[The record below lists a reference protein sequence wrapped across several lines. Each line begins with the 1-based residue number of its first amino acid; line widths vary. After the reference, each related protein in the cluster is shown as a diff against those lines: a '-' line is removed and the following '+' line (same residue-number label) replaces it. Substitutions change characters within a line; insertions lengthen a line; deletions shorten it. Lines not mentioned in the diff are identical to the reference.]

1 MLMQSL
7 QQSVPSGNEDS
18 IPTYRVTGLGYYT
31 SPGGSSATGFYVDE
45 VSISSEKRNFVW
57 ENVSIHDY
65 YDNVFQPHNLFSH
78 LLGSITPSGLTNY
91 VDCKCYNPSASL

>member
-7 QQSVPSGNEDS
+7 EQSINEDS

-31 SPGGSSATGFYVDE
+31 SPGGSSTTGFYVDE

-57 ENVSIHDY
+57 ENVSILDY
-65 YDNVFQPHNLFSH
+65 FDNFFSA
-78 LLGSITPSGLTNY
+78 P
-91 VDCKCYNPSASL
+91 